1 MKEQK
6 VETSSA
12 NNESKTKYET
22 EIRAMSSKI
31 KELSETVF
39 ELENQLKDEE
49 QNTTIGRQEW
59 HKREQ
64 QMDREL

>member
-1 MKEQK
+1 
-6 VETSSA
+6 
-12 NNESKTKYET
+12 
-22 EIRAMSSKI
+22 MSSKI
-31 KELSETVF
+31 KELSEQVF